1 LGHFVTIDAILW
13 DYDGTLVNSAPK
25 NISVTKDV
33 LSEVAP
39 HLSGNSLPEHL
50 KGESRYHAANHAAE
64 NWRDMYISFFGLT
77 QEETDLAGSLWSK
90 HQLRNTTPVTLF
102 DGIIDVI
109 RTFEH
114 IPHGICS
121 QNSAA
126 NILAL
131 LDTQLIAS
139 YFKFVVGY
147 EEVPCDRQKPASD
160 AGVMCLERIFGEV
173 RNKNLLVIG
182 DHEADVMFARNISRD
197 IDGSNTVISI
207 AVSYSGAEPE
217 EWDHQPDK
225 IITRPQELADF
236 L

>member
-1 LGHFVTIDAILW
+1 MAADAILW

-25 NISVTKDV
+25 NISVTKDI

-39 HLSGNSLPEHL
+39 HLSGSGLPGYL
-50 KGESRYHAANHAAE
+50 KSESRYHEANHAAV
-64 NWRDMYISFFGLT
+64 NWRDLYTSFFGLT
-77 QEETDLAGSLWSK
+77 LEEADLAGTLWSE
-90 HQLRNTTPVTLF
+90 HQRRNTTPVTLF

-109 RTFEH
+109 RTFAH

-131 LDTQLIAS
+131 LDALMIAS
-139 YFKFVVGY
+139 YFKSVAGY
-147 EEVPCDRQKPASD
+147 EDVPFDRQKPAPD
-160 AGVMCLERIFGEV
+160 AGLMCLARIFGEV
-173 RNKNLLVIG
+173 RNKILLVIG

-197 IDGSNTVISI
+197 IDDSNTVISI
-207 AVSYSGAEPE
+207 AVSYSGADPE
-217 EWDHQPDK
+217 AWGHRPDK
-225 IITRPQELADF
+225 VISTPQELAEF

>member
-1 LGHFVTIDAILW
+1 MIIDAILW

-25 NISVTKDV
+25 NISVTKDI

-39 HLSGNSLPEHL
+39 HLCGINLPEHL
-50 KGESRYHAANHAAE
+50 KSESRYHDANHAAE
-64 NWRDMYISFFGLT
+64 NWRDLYTGFFGLT
-77 QEETDLAGSLWSK
+77 HEEADLAGSLWSK
-90 HQLRNTTPVTLF
+90 HQRRNTTPVALF

-109 RTFEH
+109 RMFAH

-131 LDTQLIAS
+131 LDTVLITS
-139 YFKFVVGY
+139 YFKLVVGY
-147 EEVPCDRQKPASD
+147 EEVPFNRQKPASD
-160 AGVMCLERIFGEV
+160 AGLICLDRIFGEV
-173 RNKNLLVIG
+173 RNKTLLVIG
-182 DHEADVMFARNISRD
+182 DHEVDVMFARNISSD

-207 AVSYSGAEPE
+207 AVLYSGAEPE
-217 EWDHQPDK
+217 EWGHQPD
-225 IITRPQELADF
+225 IVISRPEELADF